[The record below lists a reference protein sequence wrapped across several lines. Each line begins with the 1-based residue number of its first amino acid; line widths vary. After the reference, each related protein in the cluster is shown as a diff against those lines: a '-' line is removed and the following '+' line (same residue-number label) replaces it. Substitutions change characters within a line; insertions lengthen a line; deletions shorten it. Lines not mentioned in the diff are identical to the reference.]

1 MYINAGL
8 GRGIDDSVSQVG
20 MRDDVDAGKRTV
32 DWKSAPCNTKF
43 FSGLCLGEFSSM
55 LDFILNT
62 GDTGNVVV
70 GTIWAD
76 VG

>member
-32 DWKSAPCNTKF
+32 D
-43 FSGLCLGEFSSM
+43 
-55 LDFILNT
+55 
-62 GDTGNVVV
+62 
-70 GTIWAD
+70 
-76 VG
+76 